1 MISINY
7 ENILFIL
14 ILLFVMYYLFK
25 WFIYTEGFK
34 GMTKTKSL
42 TGGFKSVIK
51 KTKPTTLPVPPKTKS
66 RGGLFKSVIKKTI
79 PTTVPVPPKTKS
91 TGGGGFKS
99 VIKKTIPTTV
109 PVPPTQD
116 EDTSYVFDT
125 TSKYN
130 MSNLENADYNYN
142 DLSKS
147 VVDNIKTGIDE
158 SNKQISDISRDTVS
172 KTLGSFDTSKLLEM
186 FPSNIMPSI
195 ESTLTSSNDNTVEYE
210 TVYNTQIEKDKLR
223 LFGP

>member
-1 MISINY
+1 MIKTAKPTT
-7 ENILFIL
+7 
-14 ILLFVMYYLFK
+14 VPVP
-25 WFIYTEGFK
+25 TP
-34 GMTKTKSL
+34 KTKSL

-51 KTKPTTLPVPPKTKS
+51 K
-66 RGGLFKSVIKKTI
+66 IK
-79 PTTVPVPPKTKS
+79 PTTVPVP
-91 TGGGGFKS
+91 
-99 VIKKTIPTTV
+99 
-109 PVPPTQD
+109 TQD
-116 EDTSYVFDT
+116 TSDVIDT

-130 MSNLENADYNYN
+130 MSDLENADYNYD

-195 ESTLTSSNDNTVEYE
+195 ESTLTSSNDNTNEYE
-210 TVYNTQIEKDKLR
+210 TAYNTQIEKDKLR

>member
-34 GMTKTKSL
+34 GMTKKLIPPQPVSRASAPALKSGGFKAIIKTAKPTTVPVPTPKTKSL

-51 KTKPTTLPVPPKTKS
+51 K
-66 RGGLFKSVIKKTI
+66 IK
-79 PTTVPVPPKTKS
+79 PTTVPVP
-91 TGGGGFKS
+91 
-99 VIKKTIPTTV
+99 
-109 PVPPTQD
+109 TQD
-116 EDTSYVFDT
+116 TSDVIDT

-130 MSNLENADYNYN
+130 MSDLENADYNYD

-195 ESTLTSSNDNTVEYE
+195 ESTLTSSNDNTNEYE
-210 TVYNTQIEKDKLR
+210 TAYNTQIEKDKLR